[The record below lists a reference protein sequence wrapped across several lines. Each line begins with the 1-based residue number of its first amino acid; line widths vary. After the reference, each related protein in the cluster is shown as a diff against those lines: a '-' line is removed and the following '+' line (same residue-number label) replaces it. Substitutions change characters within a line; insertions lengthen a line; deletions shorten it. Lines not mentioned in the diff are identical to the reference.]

1 MAWWTAIRGLRQG
14 YHTEE
19 ETYEEDVEHESETLA
34 TSPCEE
40 TAMAFLGDRDSLR
53 PSRSGSGA
61 GGSKGGNKGGDESG
75 NKSELSSGR
84 ITDAFAAPEESP
96 TSESDSA
103 LVALPAGAEDLTAIL
118 LEKDKLYAARLTFR

>member
-61 GGSKGGNKGGDESG
+61 GGSKGGNKGGGSG
-75 NKSELSSGR
+75 DGGWR
-84 ITDAFAAPEESP
+84 GHAPSLDVLLTLLDKAP
-96 TSESDSA
+96 T
-103 LVALPAGAEDLTAIL
+103 
-118 LEKDKLYAARLTFR
+118 ARRAD